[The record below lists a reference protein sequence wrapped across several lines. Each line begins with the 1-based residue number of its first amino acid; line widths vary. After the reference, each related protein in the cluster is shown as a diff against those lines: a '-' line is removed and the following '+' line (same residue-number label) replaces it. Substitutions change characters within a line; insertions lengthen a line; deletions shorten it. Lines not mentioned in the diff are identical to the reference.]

1 MMKQQRVVLL
11 VAGLAGAL
19 VAAVLLV
26 GAVAEVA
33 AQSPQGT
40 GTPARA
46 GRAAAGRG
54 GSGNFGPGG
63 PGVFGPGGLGLKRA
77 NLTEAQREQVRAVVD
92 QHRDEMRGLL
102 QRVTGARRA
111 LTAAAENGQVEDVQ
125 AQEYGAATAAL
136 AVAQARVRAEVSQ
149 LLTPE
154 QRALVQKQRD
164 ETQQWFAER
173 PDRSGRRKQ

>member
-33 AQSPQGT
+33 AQG
-40 GTPARA
+40 PAESAWARRA
-46 GRAAAGRG
+46 GPGRG
-54 GSGNFGPGG
+54 GPGNFGPGG
-63 PGVFGPGGLGLKRA
+63 PGVFGPGGIGLERA
-77 NLTEAQREQVRAVVD
+77 SLTAGQREQVRAVVD

-102 QRVTGARRA
+102 QRVTEARRA
-111 LTAAAENGQVEDVQ
+111 LTASAENGQVDEAQ
-125 AQEYGAATAAL
+125 AQEFGAATAAL
-136 AVAQARVRAEVSQ
+136 AIVQARVRAEIVQ

-154 QRALVQKQRD
+154 QRAQVEKRRD
-164 ETQQWFAER
+164 ERQQRFSER
-173 PDRSGRRKQ
+173 SDRADRRKQ

>member
-33 AQSPQGT
+33 AQG
-40 GTPARA
+40 PAASAWA
-46 GRAAAGRG
+46 GRVGPGRG
-54 GSGNFGPGG
+54 GPGNFGPGG
-63 PGVFGPGGLGLKRA
+63 PGVFGPGGLGLERA
-77 NLTEAQREQVRAVVD
+77 SLTAGQREQVRAVVD
-92 QHRDEMRGLL
+92 QHRDEIRGLL
-102 QRVTGARRA
+102 QRVTAARRA

-136 AVAQARVRAEVSQ
+136 AVAHARVRAEVVQ

-154 QRALVQKQRD
+154 QRVQVQKRRD
-164 ETQQWFAER
+164 ELQQRFSER
-173 PDRSGRRKQ
+173 SDRANRRKP

>member
-33 AQSPQGT
+33 AQG
-40 GTPARA
+40 PAASARVGRA
-46 GRAAAGRG
+46 GPGRG
-54 GSGNFGPGG
+54 GPGNFGPGG
-63 PGVFGPGGLGLKRA
+63 PGIFGPGGLGLEGA
-77 NLTEAQREQVRAVVD
+77 SLTQGQREQVRAVVD
-92 QHRDEMRGLL
+92 QHRDEIRGLFK
-102 QRVTGARRA
+102 RVTEARRA

-136 AVAQARVRAEVSQ
+136 AVAQARVRAEVVQ

-154 QRALVQKQRD
+154 QRALVQKHRD
-164 ETQQWFAER
+164 EIQQWISER
-173 PDRSGRRKQ
+173 PDRSSRRKP